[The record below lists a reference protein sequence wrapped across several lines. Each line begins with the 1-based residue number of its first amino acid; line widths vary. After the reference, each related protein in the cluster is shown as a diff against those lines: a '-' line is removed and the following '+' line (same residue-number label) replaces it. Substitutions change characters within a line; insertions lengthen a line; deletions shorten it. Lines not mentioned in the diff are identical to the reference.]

1 MAQQGDTVRQAL
13 EASLLQ
19 HEGTGNPAGSGPENN
34 GQPPAPAQGTPSEP
48 AGQPAA
54 PAQQSEQGGQPAS
67 NQPATPGQPAPT
79 QGQQQPGLHVT
90 PPTQSQRIAG
100 NLRPPQAWKPEIRQ
114 HWAALP
120 AEIQVE
126 VTRRERE
133 MAVAMQE
140 TAQARQFV
148 DEFRRVSEPF
158 RHIMALEGDDPITS
172 FGNYLRTAAIL
183 RSGGPHEKAIAVAQA
198 VRQYGVDI
206 QALDNALAAVMSGQQ
221 MPPQPQQPYPQYG
234 QQPGAQPV
242 YRDPRVDQLLQ
253 LMQQQQQDS
262 EQALQ
267 VDVQSEIDTFAA
279 DPKNEFFAEVSQDVG
294 DILSLAAKRNMVM
307 DLPTAY
313 ARACQMSP
321 RISQILS
328 QRAQAA
334 RQGANPNAL
343 AAARA
348 AASSLPANN
357 APSQQGQQ
365 GAKDESVR
373 GAIESAIE
381 QLST

>member
-1 MAQQGDTVRQAL
+1 MAQQGETVRQAL

-19 HEGTGNPAGSGPENN
+19 HEGTGNTAGSGPENN
-34 GQPPAPAQGTPSEP
+34 GQPPAPAQGAPSEP

-54 PAQQSEQGGQPAS
+54 PAQQSEQGGQPAP

-133 MAVAMQE
+133 MAMAMQE
-140 TAQARQFV
+140 TATARQFV

-183 RSGGPHEKAIAVAQA
+183 RSGGPHEKAVAVAQA

-221 MPPQPQQPYPQYG
+221 MPPQQQQPYPQYG

-253 LMQQQQQDS
+253 LMQQQQQETD
-262 EQALQ
+262 QALQ

-334 RQGANPNAL
+334 RQGSNPNAL
-343 AAARA
+343 ASARA